1 MTESK
6 EKSKIKRRWNKIKE
20 KMDELVKLI
29 DEIKLERIQ
38 GHAQEIDRVC
48 NTRNIRLMKPRK
60 DVKKRKKNKWIK
72 MKENCDCGDK
82 IMTNK
87 QWIANID
94 EQQEEQ

>member
-1 MTESK
+1 
-6 EKSKIKRRWNKIKE
+6 
-20 KMDELVKLI
+20 
-29 DEIKLERIQ
+29 
-38 GHAQEIDRVC
+38 
-48 NTRNIRLMKPRK
+48 MKPRK
-60 DVKKRKKNKWIK
+60 DSKKIKKNKWIK